1 MTVKV
6 LEMVGCGDI
15 LRVMLRIE
23 QLSLSTLFLF
33 FITALLSHLDND
45 VRRQTG
51 TEFVGSFNSC
61 T

>member
-23 QLSLSTLFLF
+23 QSWEHGGRDAKQCRGGGGAVWRACVFRG
-33 FITALLSHLDND
+33 AL
-45 VRRQTG
+45 V
-51 TEFVGSFNSC
+51 
-61 T
+61 